1 MTEIRKELEHLIAL
15 NYAEQ
20 WVPNHIAF
28 QQLLERHG
36 DRIIAGL
43 IECLPDEDAE
53 VRQLAA
59 GLLEEAGERAEPAV
73 HALTERLTDEDRSVV
88 VTAMFALKRL
98 AQFAR
103 SAIPA
108 IKIVM
113 ANTTEP
119 YLKIVAAATLGK
131 IAHDNPDC
139 IPILVAALDDP
150 DSLNRAAGC
159 EFLGERRHS
168 AVLNTMKLFND
179 PDFVVRFAA
188 SKAYSKWT
196 GNWINA
202 VAICVAMLKDDNETN
217 RAMGAECLLS
227 IRRQV
232 QDHLDLLTMAIA
244 DCSWQARIDIEE
256 LLAELR
262 RQ

>member
-28 QQLLERHG
+28 QQLLER
-36 DRIIAGL
+36 AN
-43 IECLPDEDAE
+43 
-53 VRQLAA
+53 
-59 GLLEEAGERAEPAV
+59 
-73 HALTERLTDEDRSVV
+73 LTTKS
-88 VTAMFALKRL
+88 
-98 AQFAR
+98 
-103 SAIPA
+103 
-108 IKIVM
+108 
-113 ANTTEP
+113 
-119 YLKIVAAATLGK
+119 G
-131 IAHDNPDC
+131 
-139 IPILVAALDDP
+139 
-150 DSLNRAAGC
+150 SLNSFIVFRTAECRRSPKNSQPAARLSESG
-159 EFLGERRHS
+159 S
-168 AVLNTMKLFND
+168 SS
-179 PDFVVRFAA
+179 A

-232 QDHLDLLTMAIA
+232 QDHLDLLTMAMA